1 MKYSFKCKKNGTYC
15 IFSVQIAISTD
26 EGTITLPKE
35 LKWNFI
41 FYCNDCEILAALNN
55 EVYMLKFN
63 NKTFFL

>member
-1 MKYSFKCKKNGTYC
+1 MKYSFKCKKNETYC
-15 IFSVQIAISTD
+15 IFSDQIAISTD

-41 FYCNDCEILAALNN
+41 FYCNDCEILAALSN